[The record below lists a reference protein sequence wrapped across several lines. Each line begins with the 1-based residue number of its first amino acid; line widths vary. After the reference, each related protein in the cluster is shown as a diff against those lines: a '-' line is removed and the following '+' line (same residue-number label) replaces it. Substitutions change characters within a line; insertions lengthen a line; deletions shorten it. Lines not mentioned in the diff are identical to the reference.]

1 VTGALVVHG
10 HDPAAAV
17 HELGGRVAC
26 VHATDAVA
34 GPFAGRGRAV
44 ILGTGQVDFPAVFAA
59 LEERGYPGWI
69 GIEPVDE
76 RDATSELRDAV
87 AHLAEL

>member
-1 VTGALVVHG
+1 
-10 HDPAAAV
+10 
-17 HELGGRVAC
+17 VAC

-44 ILGTGQVDFPAVFAA
+44 VLGTGQVDFPAVFAA

-69 GIEPVDE
+69 GIEPVDD
-76 RDATSELRDAV
+76 RDAARELHDAV
-87 AHLAEL
+87 AHLATL